1 MARQVEFEEQLAPC
15 APIGGPL
22 INASGSVTNSI
33 WTADSLPDLRG
44 RSYVVTGA
52 NRGLGLEV
60 ATALA
65 RHHAVVTL
73 AVRDHAR
80 GQAAVGAIEGAV
92 PGAALEVAEL
102 DLASLASIQQFADRY
117 GQRHNRLD
125 GLVNNAAAILVPEGT
140 TAEGFELHWGVNH
153 LGHFALT
160 ARLMP
165 LLLAAR
171 SPRVVTVTSLVARWG
186 RLRPGAAEGAGD
198 YRPMRAYA
206 ASKLANLIFSLE
218 LSRRAEE
225 ARVPL
230 LSIAAHPGYV
240 RAAPSQGQARPWQVA
255 ASRLNPASWL
265 TQGVPM
271 GSEPILLAAAGA
283 PVVGGAMY
291 GPGGFL
297 ATRGHP
303 IPAKVP
309 RRARTK
315 EIGVS
320 LWRDAEASCGLAF
333 ELTPGSDPP

>member
-1 MARQVEFEEQLAPC
+1 M
-15 APIGGPL
+15 
-22 INASGSVTNSI
+22 
-33 WTADSLPDLRG
+33 
-44 RSYVVTGA
+44 TGA

-65 RHHAVVTL
+65 RHHAAVTL

-92 PGAALEVAEL
+92 PGAALELAEL
-102 DLASLASIQQFADRY
+102 DLASLASIEQFADTY

-125 GLVNNAAAILVPEGT
+125 GLVNNAAAILAPEGT
-140 TAEGFELHWGVNH
+140 TADGFELHWGVNH

-186 RLRPGAAEGAGD
+186 RLGMGVAEGAGN

-225 ARVPL
+225 ARIPL
-230 LSIAAHPGYV
+230 MSIAAHPGYV
-240 RAAPSQGQARPWQVA
+240 RAAPSHGQGRLWQGA
-255 ASRLNPASWL
+255 ASRLNPTSWL

-271 GSEPILLAAAGA
+271 GSEPILLAAAGSN
-283 PVVGGAMY
+283 VLGGEMY
-291 GPGGFL
+291 GPGGIL
-297 ATRGHP
+297 GTRGHP
-303 IPAKVP
+303 GPAKVP
-309 RRARTK
+309 RRARAK
-315 EIGVS
+315 EIGVA
-320 LWRDAEASCGLAF
+320 LWRDAEASCGVTF
-333 ELTPGSDPP
+333 QLTPESDPP